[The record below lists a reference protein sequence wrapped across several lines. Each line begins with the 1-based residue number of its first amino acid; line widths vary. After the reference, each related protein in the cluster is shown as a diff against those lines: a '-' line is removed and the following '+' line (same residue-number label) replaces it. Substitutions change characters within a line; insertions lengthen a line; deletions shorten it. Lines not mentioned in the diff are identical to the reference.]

1 MSCGVAGAVEQV
13 EAPIA
18 VEVDGA
24 ERSHVQPS
32 AFAVEVDLPQVTA
45 LPGTL
50 RDGGFGV
57 GRVALRE
64 FGLEAGTD
72 DEVCRA
78 GEG

>member
-1 MSCGVAGAVEQV
+1 MSRGVAGAVEQV
-13 EAPIA
+13 EAPVA

-24 ERSHVQPS
+24 ERSHVQP
-32 AFAVEVDLPQVTA
+32 FALAIKVDFPQVTA

-64 FGLEAGTD
+64 LGLEAGTD